1 MSTVFGHGDL
11 RLYLLNLLAEQ
22 PRHGYELIQELST
35 RFGGTYSPSAGTI
48 YPRLAKLE
56 DEGLVTKSTDGRK
69 TVYSITDAGRAEL
82 DARQDDLD
90 SIENNVSDSL
100 RTLADGL
107 RAGVNEA
114 MRSLRADLA
123 AAAQASRPD
132 SARTR
137 SEGRPVNYGFPAA
150 DPRSSTGATGQ
161 GERGAAG
168 DTAEFEDSDERVAT
182 EAAPSGDEQRLS
194 PGDEQ
199 RLSPGDEQR
208 LSPGDEQR
216 RSNADALRDVE
227 LAINSFRSAVR
238 VDLRKRAARGAV
250 PPAAVSHFTAEL
262 NRIQAELKASLNS

>member
-132 SARTR
+132 SGRART
-137 SEGRPVNYGFPAA
+137 EGRPVNYGFPAS
-150 DPRSSTGATGQ
+150 DPRSAAPAGASDSATGETV
-161 GERGAAG
+161 GDAAVGDAAAG
-168 DTAEFEDSDERVAT
+168 ASEPAT
-182 EAAPSGDEQRLS
+182 GGSEYAASGSASSAGEQR
-194 PGDEQ
+194 Q
-199 RLSPGDEQR
+199 Y
-208 LSPGDEQR
+208 PGDEQR
-216 RSNADALRDVE
+216 RRATPTPCATSNSRSTRSEAPCGSTCASTPPVE
-227 LAINSFRSAVR
+227 SFRPRRSR
-238 VDLRKRAARGAV
+238 TSRR
-250 PPAAVSHFTAEL
+250 S
-262 NRIQAELKASLNS
+262 